1 MAASRIA
8 VELEKL
14 NKERVQEAIDVQ
26 RLRDLSQ
33 RNQEANMA
41 EEKKTK
47 TKAKPKAKGKDP
59 LGRVGLVRAVRKTSK
74 K

>member
-1 MAASRIA
+1 
-8 VELEKL
+8 
-14 NKERVQEAIDVQ
+14 
-26 RLRDLSQ
+26 
-33 RNQEANMA
+33 MA
-41 EEKKTK
+41 EKKETK